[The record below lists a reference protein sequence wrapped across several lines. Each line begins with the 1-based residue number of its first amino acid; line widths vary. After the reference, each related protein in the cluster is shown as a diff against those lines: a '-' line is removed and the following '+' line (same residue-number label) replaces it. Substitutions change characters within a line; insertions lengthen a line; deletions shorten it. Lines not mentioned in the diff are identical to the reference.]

1 MVLNRLHLA
10 NRKLFFKAGKYDHS
24 QRKVDYLD
32 MFYYFP
38 CILSTSLVYKKVKE
52 LIIIVIKLIDSI
64 HITKYVDDHDQMSSF
79 KYNSDSL

>member
-10 NRKLFFKAGKYDHS
+10 NRKLFFKVGKYDHS
-24 QRKVDYLD
+24 QRKVDCLD

-52 LIIIVIKLIDSI
+52 LIIIVIKLIDS
-64 HITKYVDDHDQMSSF
+64 KYVDDHDQMSFF